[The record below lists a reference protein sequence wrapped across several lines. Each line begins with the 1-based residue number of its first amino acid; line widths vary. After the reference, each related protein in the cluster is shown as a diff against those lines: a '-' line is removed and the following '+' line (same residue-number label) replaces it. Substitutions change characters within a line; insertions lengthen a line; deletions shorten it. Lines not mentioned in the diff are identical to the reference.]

1 MIINYLKG
9 ETLVIAYLPY
19 IICALLMIFSIKESI
34 KGSLEDESAKYSL
47 NRLIYYFSMFITFLL
62 MLLNLEKLYLIILQ
76 FISNNPNLIIFNNNI
91 FKALILG
98 IVFLIVQL
106 IIYWILKCLNEPL
119 TKAYNMLL
127 SRGKVRIVLFSTIF
141 GFLKGLVIILIMF
154 MGIIAYNT
162 TFGRGLK
169 INLFNNISGY
179 NTLENIVAINKPI
192 LPYSDF
198 KEYLPANSNVIIYYN
213 GVTLEEGI
221 KSLPEI
227 DYKAM
232 EIVSNAK
239 TDREKAQRLYAWIGS
254 NIKYDFNKAEK
265 ALGSEGVKNSGSIEA
280 WNSRSGICFD
290 YACLYV
296 SMAKAAGLGT
306 RIITG
311 DAYDGQNYGPHAWNQ
326 VYLED
331 EGIWINVDPTFY
343 LAGDYFDNYDF
354 DRDHLNSEIAGE
366 WI

>member
-1 MIINYLKG
+1 M
-9 ETLVIAYLPY
+9 IAYLPH
-19 IICALLMIFSIKESI
+19 IICVLLMIFSIKESI

-47 NRLIYYFSMFITFLL
+47 NRLIYYFSIFITFLL
-62 MLLNLEKLYLIILQ
+62 MLLNLEKIYLYILQ
-76 FISNNPNLIIFNNNI
+76 FISNNPNLIILNNNI

-98 IVFLIVQL
+98 TVFLLAQA

-119 TKAYNMLL
+119 TKAYNIIL

-169 INLFNNISGY
+169 IDLFNSINGY
-179 NTLENIVAINKPI
+179 SKLENIVTINKPI

-198 KEYLPANSNVIIYYN
+198 KEYLPSNANVIIYYN
-213 GVTLEEGI
+213 GVTLEDGI

-227 DYKAM
+227 DKKAV

-254 NIKYDFNKAEK
+254 NIEYDFDKADK
-265 ALGSEGVKNSGSIEA
+265 ALGPEGVTNSGSIEA
-280 WNSRSGICFD
+280 WNSRKGICFD

-296 SMAKAAGLGT
+296 SMARAVGLGS

-311 DAYDGQNYGPHAWNQ
+311 EAYDGQNYGPHAWNQ
-326 VYLED
+326 AYLED
-331 EGIWINVDPTFY
+331 EGIWINIDPTFY
-343 LAGDYFDNYDF
+343 LSGDYFDNHDF
-354 DRDHLNSEIAGE
+354 YNDHLNPEIAGE
-366 WI
+366 WLE

>member
-1 MIINYLKG
+1 MI
-9 ETLVIAYLPY
+9 EYLPH
-19 IICALLMIFSIKESI
+19 IICVLIMIFSIKESI

-47 NRLIYYFSMFITFLL
+47 NRLIYYFSIFMTFSL
-62 MLLNLEKLYLIILQ
+62 MLLNLEKIYLLILKY
-76 FISNNPNLIIFNNNI
+76 ISDNPNLYILNNNI

-98 IVFLIVQL
+98 VLFLIVQS
-106 IIYWILKCLNEPL
+106 IIYWILKCLNDPL
-119 TKAYNMLL
+119 TKAYNVLL
-127 SRGKVRIVLFSTIF
+127 NKGKVRIILFSTLF
-141 GFLKGLVIILIMF
+141 GSLKGLVIILIMF

-162 TFGRGLK
+162 TFGRDNK
-169 INLFNNISGY
+169 INLFNNINGY
-179 NTLENIVAINKPI
+179 SRLESIVTINKPI
-192 LPYSDF
+192 LPYNDF
-198 KEYLPANSNVIIYYN
+198 KEYLPVNSNVIIYYN

-227 DYKAM
+227 DAKAK
-232 EIVSNAK
+232 EIVSSAK

-265 ALGSEGVKNSGSIEA
+265 ALSQEGVSNSGSIEA
-280 WNSRSGICFD
+280 WNRRSGICFD

-296 SMAKAAGLGT
+296 SMAKAVGLGS

-331 EGIWINVDPTFY
+331 EGTWINIDPTFY
-343 LAGDYFDNYDF
+343 LSGDYFDNADF
-354 DRDHLNSEIAGE
+354 YEDHLNEEIAGE
-366 WI
+366 WM